1 MRYQNARK
9 YPITHMKKNAQQKHG
24 ERVIDLSIG
33 AAAGLLGFVFL
44 QGLAFGYMIRKS
56 R

>member
-9 YPITHMKKNAQQKHG
+9 YPITHMKKNSQQKQG
-24 ERVIDLSIG
+24 ERVIDMSIG
-33 AAAGLLGFVFL
+33 AAAGLLCIVFL
-44 QGLAFGYMIRKS
+44 EGLFFGYMIRKC